1 MSNLAIVDK
10 SDSLVNMDGDSDYEK
25 VVAIILDSM
34 RIDTNQIALDEEFL
48 TAMTIS
54 WSEHLQRNKVPK
66 SMLVQVYNRALDIR
80 AKTAKRTHF
89 SVEDMLTAWFQ
100 LQDEATH
107 AKITKPLNCNKCN
120 NTGYVRVTQ
129 ASRTVEL
136 ICNH

>member
-1 MSNLAIVDK
+1 MSNIVVSSK
-10 SDSLVNMDGDSDYEK
+10 SNPPATVAGDSDYEK

-34 RIDTNQIALDEEFL
+34 RIDTNQVALDDEFL

-66 SMLVQVYNRALDIR
+66 SALLQVYNRALDIR

-100 LQDEATH
+100 LQEEAIH

-120 NTGYVRVTQ
+120 NTGYVRVSQ
-129 ASRTVEL
+129 GSRTVE
-136 ICNH
+136 IPCNH